1 MECKITQQR
10 LRMCNCIYMKK
21 DALMSSYRESFASWL
36 GNQTRTV
43 CYMLQQVTGQSL
55 FSNLDDK
62 LNSSTNTWAFCFSC
76 VKPTITKR
84 HTSGR

>member
-10 LRMCNCIYMKK
+10 LRMCICIYMEK
-21 DALMSSYRESFASWL
+21 DALMSYRESFASWL

-62 LNSSTNTWAFCFSC
+62 LYSSTNGHFVSH
-76 VKPTITKR
+76 V
-84 HTSGR
+84 SNQQ

>member
-1 MECKITQQR
+1 
-10 LRMCNCIYMKK
+10 MCICIYMEK

-62 LNSSTNTWAFCFSC
+62 LYSSTNT
-76 VKPTITKR
+76 
-84 HTSGR
+84 